1 MFGIGQD
8 KGGSSGGY
16 TGTLVFQSFFVNTRI
31 IFDADGAATGLAGQ
45 KKPDPSLAAAIV
57 QQNIAF
63 SDPSGSSQ
71 AFQNGIGRGLI
82 GIPVLVGAGI
92 ISSSSFNAK
101 EAVPTGLPAAHLSG
115 CSSWCA
121 SIISRSSILPAGIP
135 PSPVSDCVQWESL
148 GSSGFQIFCLSG
160 PLRQDR

>member
-57 QQNIAF
+57 QQNMAF

-71 AFQNGIGRGLI
+71 AFQNGLGRGLI

-101 EAVPTGLPAAHLSG
+101 EAVPLDFLQLTCLVVLHGVPPLFPGLPYFRLASHRRLSLIAYNG
-115 CSSWCA
+115 
-121 SIISRSSILPAGIP
+121 
-135 PSPVSDCVQWESL
+135 SL
-148 GSSGFQIFCLSG
+148 
-160 PLRQDR
+160 